1 MPMMPGMTNEEIDRK
16 LEDVDKSLD
25 NQQTELVS
33 HSDQIRE
40 LKEKHGKEIE
50 SLQADIKNLAEL
62 VWCVFHRV
70 RTQALDHSI
79 DDRHWNMALTLAP
92 SMESHFPDRSR
103 DSFRSLEN

>member
-1 MPMMPGMTNEEIDRK
+1 MMPGMSDEEIDRK

-50 SLQADIKNLAEL
+50 ALQGDIKSLTEL

-70 RTQALDHSI
+70 RTQALDHGI
-79 DDRHWNMALTLAP
+79 DDRHWNMALALANK
-92 SMESHFPDRSR
+92 HGVAFPGS
-103 DSFRSLEN
+103 EG